1 MSQLSVQQLFEERRD
16 KLQLTWVGGHNGA
29 SRALNNDALN
39 RPGVGL
45 VGHMNLVHPI
55 LIQAIGE
62 TDLAYLSSQSVDART
77 DSLKRLCNSE
87 TVSIFI
93 CDGMD
98 APGYLIE
105 ACDQFNTPLFLS
117 QKKTRAFVNLLRPYL
132 QRELS
137 EVTTK
142 HGVFLDVL
150 GFGIMITGNSQIGK
164 SELALELIS
173 RGAGL
178 VADDAVELF
187 QLGPETI
194 QGRCPTIL
202 RDFLEVRGIGVLNIK
217 AIFGETAVRPRKTLR
232 LIVHLERPTEEYF
245 RGLDRLQTKSS
256 TTTILGI
263 EIPTVTLAVVA
274 GRNLAVLVEAAVRHY
289 ILQTRGYDSTK
300 DFLDRHE
307 AAMREQLD
315 SGASVPVAAKS
326 LLGAS
331 VLGGAAAIMPIAPI
345 FDESGMFRAYDSE
358 G

>member
-1 MSQLSVQQLFEERRD
+1 MPQLTVQQLFEDRRD
-16 KLQLTWVGGHNGA
+16 KLQLTWVAGQRGA
-29 SRALNNDALN
+29 SRFLTHDALN

-45 VGHMNLVHPI
+45 VGHLNLIHPI
-55 LIQAIGE
+55 LIQALGVSDLEYLGNQENAARAESLRTLCTGE
-62 TDLAYLSSQSVDART
+62 TLSIFLCDGADAPAYLLDA
-77 DSLKRLCNSE
+77 CE
-87 TVSIFI
+87 QY
-93 CDGMD
+93 G
-98 APGYLIE
+98 
-105 ACDQFNTPLFLS
+105 TPLFLS
-117 QKKTRAFVNLLRPYL
+117 QKRSRVFVNLLRPYL

-137 EVTTK
+137 EVTTS

-150 GFGIMITGNSQIGK
+150 GFGILITGDSQIGK

-178 VADDAVELF
+178 VADDAVELY
-187 QLGPETI
+187 QVGPETI
-194 QGRCPTIL
+194 QGRCPALL

-232 LIVHLERPTEEYF
+232 LIVHLERPSEDYF

-256 TTTILGI
+256 TTAILGV

-307 AAMREQLD
+307 AAMREQEITEKLD
-315 SGASVPVAAKS
+315 PLLETGA
-326 LLGAS
+326 
-331 VLGGAAAIMPIAPI
+331 
-345 FDESGMFRAYDSE
+345 FRAYGTE
-358 G
+358 

>member
-1 MSQLSVQQLFEERRD
+1 MPQLSIQQLFEERRD
-16 KLQLTWVGGHNGA
+16 KLQLTWVAGQAGA
-29 SRALNNDALN
+29 LRVLPADALN

-45 VGHMNLVHPI
+45 VGHLNLIHPI
-55 LIQAIGE
+55 LIQALGVTDVDYLSGLDSTSLQASLKALCTGE
-62 TDLAYLSSQSVDART
+62 TLAVFL
-77 DSLKRLCNSE
+77 
-87 TVSIFI
+87 
-93 CDGMD
+93 CDGVE
-98 APGYLIE
+98 APDYLLS
-105 ACDQFNTPLFLS
+105 ACNEHATPLFLS
-117 QKKTRAFVNLLRPYL
+117 EKKGRIFVNLLRPYL

-137 EVTTK
+137 EVTTT

-150 GFGIMITGNSQIGK
+150 GFGILITGNSQIGK

-187 QLGPETI
+187 QIGPETI
-194 QGRCPTIL
+194 QGRCPALL

-232 LIVHLERPTEEYF
+232 LIVHLERPTEDYF

-256 TTTILGI
+256 TATILGV

-307 AAMREQLD
+307 AAMREQLE
-315 SGASVPVAAKS
+315 VPDLDATQNNAA
-326 LLGAS
+326 LG
-331 VLGGAAAIMPIAPI
+331 
-345 FDESGMFRAYDSE
+345 ETGMFRAFNVD
-358 G
+358 